1 MTEYVGKNLYAQWV
15 GSVSTVTLEGDFRT
29 FSLKPSIALVK
40 ATAGAD
46 ADEVY
51 LATVKD
57 AQMSWAGVAQTG
69 GTVLEDALAEGV
81 EGTLIIGPEGTVTG
95 KRKWTIPAISL
106 GAQFNIPYAD
116 VVEITCDFQKS
127 GAMVRGVW

>member
-1 MTEYVGKNLYAQWV
+1 MTEYTGKNLYAQWTCAA
-15 GSVSTVTLEGDFRT
+15 GAVSLEGDFRT

-40 ATAGAD
+40 GTAGSD

-69 GTVLEDALAEGV
+69 GTILEDYLV
-81 EGTLIIGPEGTVTG
+81 EGTEGTLVIGPEGTVTG
-95 KRKWTIPAISL
+95 KRKWTIPAIAL
-106 GAQFNIPYAD
+106 GGQIQIPYAD
-116 VVEITCDFQKS
+116 IVEITCDFQKT
-127 GAMVRGVW
+127 GALIRGIW

>member
-1 MTEYVGKNLYAQWV
+1 MAEYTGKDLYGAWV
-15 GSVSTVTLEGDFRT
+15 HAGGTILLAGDFRT

-40 ATAGAD
+40 GTAGSD

-69 GTVLEDALAEGV
+69 GTVLEDGLAEGTS
-81 EGTLIIGPEGTVTG
+81 GTLIVGPEGTVAG
-95 KRKWTIPAISL
+95 KRKWTIPAIAL
-106 GAQFNIPYAD
+106 GGQINIPYAD
-116 VVEITCDFQKS
+116 VVEISCDFQKS
-127 GAMVRGVW
+127 GALVRGSW